1 MSNLTDLFL
10 FLKVKKDEPNFP
22 NLQKLGFRPQ
32 KDSSASMTRKIH
44 DLPFPFLEKFFYND
58 NAKFLL
64 ATYHGPC
71 LICGISIAPLEVGLL
86 LFSFYREDTEVWTME
101 YLPRLHSWWM
111 VESDIIQCWVSSGP
125 IGRCWAEV
133 GISGDYQNIFYVF
146 SFLLDP
152 FPETILG
159 DMQKSVRMHSQF
171 KNWSLHLS
179 LQTGIHKVSSYVTAG
194 FVVPNQ

>member
-10 FLKVKKDEPNFP
+10 FLKVKKDESNVP
-22 NLQKLGFRPQ
+22 NLQKLVIQSQ
-32 KDSSASMTRKIH
+32 KESSASRTRKIH
-44 DLPFPFLEKFFYND
+44 DLPFSFLEKFFCNY

-64 ATYHGPC
+64 GTYHGPC
-71 LICGISIAPLEVGLL
+71 LICVISIAPLEVGLL
-86 LFSFYREDTEVWTME
+86 LSSFYREDTEVRTME

-152 FPETILG
+152 FPKTILG
-159 DMQKSVRMHSQF
+159 DMQKSVRMYSQF

-179 LQTGIHKVSSYVTAG
+179 FQTGIHKVSSHVTTG

>member
-32 KDSSASMTRKIH
+32 KESSASMTRKIH

-101 YLPRLHSWWM
+101 YLPRLHSWWI